1 MGVKLYNSKS
11 WLTKKYVH
19 DRLSDEEIA
28 KLAGATARTIR
39 TKIKEFG
46 LKR

>member
-1 MGVKLYNSKS
+1 MAVKLHDSRN
-11 WLTKKYVH
+11 WLTRKYVV

-28 KLAGATARTIR
+28 KLAGVTARTIR